1 MTPPNFQPVIDVAL
15 QLLHFFVD
23 LFIGIINS
31 IPSLPI
37 EIKGLLIGVL
47 VLGLIIGLLRFRLVK
62 QSIEDFFDR
71 IMDVLSR

>member
-71 IMDVLSR
+71 IIDVLSR